1 MDYLVVEL
9 DFTALNVLGT
19 GGFDLGSV
27 RHREEVDTVDGEHEG
42 VSLHV
47 VVQ

>member
-19 GGFDLGSV
+19 GDFDIGFV
-27 RHREEVDTVDGEHEG
+27 RHREEVLPVDGEHEG

-47 VVQ
+47 VV